1 MTATETATGHE
12 TPSGSPLL
20 RVGLVY
26 AGLCVLCILVFY
38 DTADSLVRV
47 WWGTPTFNHGFFVA
61 PMAAYLI
68 WMRRHTL
75 VGVPI
80 RQEWLALPL
89 IVLAGL
95 VWLVGYAGDVRLL
108 QHAGFVG
115 ILIAM
120 AGGLVGRHMLRLIWF
135 PIAFLAFMVPAGDQ
149 LVPRLQDITADFSV
163 TLLGWVN
170 IPVWR
175 DGVFLQIPNGMFEVA
190 EACAGIR
197 FLIAN
202 VVVAFVFA
210 YLAYSKW
217 WKWVIFIA
225 ISIAVPIFAN
235 GVRAFGIIYIAHVTD
250 NEYAVGVDH
259 LVYGW
264 GFFTVIMLL
273 CLFIG
278 NLFADRR
285 IGDFEPDPRAAS
297 RPVPAWN
304 WPFVAA
310 AAALMALGPA
320 YAAVIIDSGSWQ
332 GQTTLQPPTVAGPW
346 QPGGELQPPWKPVFR
361 GASAELLQTYR
372 DGSDQVSLFIAYY
385 PAQGQGR
392 EVIYHANRMAD
403 DETWK
408 RLETRRIGLTI
419 DGAPMQVRLER
430 MKGHGGATRVAA
442 YWYWIAGRF
451 TADPVQAKLYQ
462 IAGALSHGNKAAA
475 AVAVTMLQPVDAD
488 GLEPLRD
495 TIQRFLDATPNLN
508 AYLRRQ
514 AGAH

>member
-1 MTATETATGHE
+1 MSLSQVA
-12 TPSGSPLL
+12 
-20 RVGLVY
+20 LVY
-26 AGLCVLCILVFY
+26 AVLAAIGIALFF
-38 DTADSLVRV
+38 DTAASLVQV

-75 VGVPI
+75 ANVPI

-89 IVLAGL
+89 ILGAGL
-95 VWLVGYAGDVRLL
+95 VWLVGYTGGILL
-108 QHAGFVG
+108 FQHIGFVG

-120 AGGLVGRHMLRLIWF
+120 AGGLVGRYMLQRIWF
-135 PIAFLAFMVPAGDQ
+135 PIAFLIFMVPAGDQ
-149 LVPRLQDITADFSV
+149 LVPVLQDITADFSV
-163 TLLGWVN
+163 IMLGWVN

-210 YLAYSKW
+210 YLAYDKW

-225 ISIAVPIFAN
+225 ISIVIPIFAN
-235 GVRAFGIIYIAHVTD
+235 GIRAFGIIYIAHITD

-285 IGDFEPDPRAAS
+285 IGDFEPTPTDVS
-297 RPVPAWN
+297 RPVPGWS
-304 WPFVAA
+304 WPFAAVAA
-310 AAALMALGPA
+310 AFMALGPA
-320 YAAVIIDSGSWQ
+320 YATGIVDTTPWQ
-332 GQTTLQPPTVAGPW
+332 GEARLTAPELAAPW
-346 QPGGELQPPWKPVFR
+346 QPAGAMQAPWKPVFV
-361 GASAELLQTYR
+361 GASAEVLQPYKAGA
-372 DGSDQVSLFIAYY
+372 DEVSLYVAYY

-403 DETWK
+403 DEAWK
-408 RLETRRIGLTI
+408 RLETRRITLTV
-419 DGAPMQVRLER
+419 DGAPLRVRLER
-430 MKGHGGATRVAA
+430 MKGYPGPRRVAA
-442 YWYWIAGRF
+442 YWYWIAGHH
-451 TADPVQAKLYQ
+451 TADPVEAKLYQ
-462 IAGALSHGNKAAA
+462 VMEALGAGNQSAAA
-475 AVAVTMLQPVDAD
+475 IAITMVEPDDAEAMRAT
-488 GLEPLRD
+488 L
-495 TIQRFLDATPNLN
+495 QRFLDATPNLN
-508 AYLRRQ
+508 DYLHGLADAR
-514 AGAH
+514 

>member
-1 MTATETATGHE
+1 MTASPMTAQQDQ
-12 TPSGSPLL
+12 PSGKPLL
-20 RVGLVY
+20 RVALVY
-26 AGLCVLCILVFY
+26 AGLCLLCIALFF
-38 DTADSLVRV
+38 DTASSLVKV

-89 IVLAGL
+89 IAGAGL
-95 VWLVGYAGDVRLL
+95 VWLIGYAGDVRLL
-108 QHAGFVG
+108 QHLGFVS
-115 ILIAM
+115 ILIGL
-120 AGGLVGRHMLRLIWF
+120 AGGLVGRHMLRKIWF
-135 PIAFLAFMVPAGDQ
+135 PIAFLIFMVPAGDQ
-149 LVPRLQDITADFSV
+149 LVPPLQDITADYSV
-163 TLLGWVN
+163 FMLELVN

-210 YLAYSKW
+210 YLAYDKW

-225 ISIAVPIFAN
+225 ISVIIPVFAN
-235 GVRAFGIIYIAHVTD
+235 AVRAFGIIYIAHVTD

-285 IGDFEPDPRAAS
+285 IGDFEPTEIKVRK
-297 RPVPAWN
+297 RVPSWN
-304 WPFVAA
+304 WGFAIAA
-310 AAALMALGPA
+310 AVLAAFGPG
-320 YAAVIIDSGSWQ
+320 YAATVIDRTPWEGEASLTALS
-332 GQTTLQPPTVAGPW
+332 PAGPW
-346 QPGGELQPPWKPVFR
+346 RQEGEMQVPWKPVFT
-361 GASAELLQTYR
+361 GASAEMMETYW
-372 DGSDQVSLFIAYY
+372 DGQDQVSLYIAYY
-385 PAQGQGR
+385 PAQMPGA
-392 EVIYHANRMAD
+392 EVVYHANRMAD

-408 RLETRRIGLTI
+408 RLETRRINLTV
-419 DGAPMQVRLER
+419 DGSPLRARLER
-430 MKGHGGATRVAA
+430 MQGYPGPRRVAA
-442 YWYWIAGRF
+442 YWYWIAGRY
-451 TADPVQAKLYQ
+451 TADPVEAKLYQ
-462 IAGALSHGNKAAA
+462 IAGALTSGDRSA
-475 AVAVTMLQPVDAD
+475 AVIAVTMV
-488 GLEPLRD
+488 EPENRD
-495 TIQRFLDATPNLN
+495 ETKATIQRFLDATPNLN
-508 AYLRRQ
+508 QYLTRLADAQ
-514 AGAH
+514 